1 MNKTSKHYLLVDDDD
16 IFNLLHKDII
26 QQFDE
31 NSKITSF
38 NSSQKCLNYLDTL
51 IQQNEE
57 FPDYFFIDIRMPE
70 MNGLELL
77 NEFMKL
83 PREKFSNTKLF
94 VVTSSLD
101 QRDRRVAMS
110 FPIVTDFI
118 VKMITEET
126 LEEIIGRN

>member
-31 NSKITSF
+31 NSIITSF
-38 NSSQKCLNYLDTL
+38 NSSQKCLNYLDML

-57 FPDYFFIDIRMPE
+57 FPDYLFIDIRMPE